1 MVDLLS
7 IGAGATQLYRSALT
21 TVSNNIANMNTD
33 GYTRQVATSEQNT
46 PVLQGGGYIG
56 SGAHLGNITRAFSEF
71 NESNLRNSS
80 SELGTQD
87 PMIKYADRIVDVMGS
102 DTSSLSGA
110 FDQFFSS
117 ASSLSSDPASGALR
131 NLFLRDADGLAIR
144 FRELDGQLNNIEK
157 ETQSEINLKL
167 TSLNELGKQ
176 LYTINQQ
183 LAKKTTL
190 GEQPPNLLD
199 ERDGILRDMAD
210 IAKIYVKQN
219 SAGTVEVRLDNENG
233 TSVVDPLR
241 ATVFSA
247 TFDAAQPGTVGILAN
262 VYGVAGQTNSVTGGS
277 LGGLLNF
284 RSQVL
289 APTMSGLDA
298 LAVMTTTQVNAIQTT
313 GVDANGERGTALY
326 DADVA
331 TTGAAGFKLLQ
342 TDSSKIA
349 AAGLLQISA
358 NAANTGGAT
367 LSHTQIAAGTATPN
381 FTLNFTTVGGY
392 AIGGAAVA
400 VDANGVFAYQGISYT
415 VTGTPANGDSFTIG
429 LNTTG
434 SGDNR
439 NMLLM
444 GRLQDKETYADG
456 RSMSEGYLDLVRTV
470 GNTSALAKISQD
482 ALQAVRDQAVVEKD
496 KLSGVSLD
504 QEAAELIRFQQAFQ
518 ASAQIIQTASKM
530 FDSILGIR

>member
-1 MVDLLS
+1 MFDLLS
-7 IGAGATQLYRSALT
+7 VGAGATQLYRSALT

-33 GYTRQVATSEQNT
+33 GYTRQVSSSEQNT
-46 PVLQGGGYIG
+46 PILQGGGYIG

-80 SELGTQD
+80 SELATQD

-117 ASSLSSDPASGALR
+117 ASNLSSDPASGALR

-144 FRELDGQLNNIEK
+144 FRELDGQLNKIED
-157 ETQSEINLKL
+157 ETRSEINLKL
-167 TSLNELGKQ
+167 TTLNELGKQ
-176 LYTINQQ
+176 LYAVNQQ
-183 LAKKTTL
+183 LSKKTTL
-190 GEQPPNLLD
+190 DTQPANLLD
-199 ERDGILRDMAD
+199 ERDSILRDMAD
-210 IAKIYVKQN
+210 IAKIHVKQ
-219 SAGTVEVRLDNENG
+219 STSGTVEIRLDNENG

-247 TFDAAQPGTVGILAN
+247 NFNAAQPGAVEILAN
-262 VYGVAGQTNSVTGGS
+262 VYGVAGPTNSVTGGS

-289 APTMSGLDA
+289 APTMTELDA
-298 LAVMTTTQVNAIQTT
+298 LAVMATTQINAIQTT
-313 GVDANGERGTALY
+313 GVDANGERGTALF
-326 DADVA
+326 DAEVA
-331 TTGAAGFKLLQ
+331 TTGAAGFSLLQ
-342 TDSSKIA
+342 SEPSKVA
-349 AAGLLQISA
+349 AAGLLQVSA
-358 NAANTGGAT
+358 NFANTGGAS
-367 LSHTQIAAGTATPN
+367 LDYAQIAEGTATPN
-381 FTLNFTTVGGY
+381 FTLNYTTAGGY
-392 AIGGAAVA
+392 AVDGAAVA
-400 VDANGVFAYQGISYT
+400 VNANGVFIYQDISYT
-415 VTGTPANGDSFTIG
+415 VTGTPADGDSFIVG
-429 LNTTG
+429 LNTAG
-434 SGDNR
+434 MGDNR

-456 RSMSEGYLDLVRTV
+456 RSMGEGYLDLVRTV

-482 ALQAVRDQAVVEKD
+482 ALQAVKDQAVVEKD

-504 QEAAELIRFQQAFQ
+504 QEAADLIRFQQAFQ
-518 ASAQIIQTASKM
+518 ASAQIIQTATKM

>member
-1 MVDLLS
+1 MFDLLS
-7 IGAGATQLYRSALT
+7 VGAGATQLYRSALT

-33 GYTRQVATSEQNT
+33 GYTRQVSSSEQNT

-102 DTSSLSGA
+102 DTSSLSSA

-117 ASSLSSDPASGALR
+117 ASNLSSDPASGALR

-144 FRELDGQLNNIEK
+144 FRELDGQLNKIEE

-167 TSLNELGKQ
+167 TTLNELGKQ
-176 LYTINQQ
+176 LYTVNQQ

-199 ERDGILRDMAD
+199 ERDSILRDMAD
-210 IAKIYVKQN
+210 IAKIHVQQN
-219 SAGTVEVRLDNENG
+219 SSGAVEVRLDNENG

-247 TFDAAQPGTVGILAN
+247 TFDAAQPGTVEILAN
-262 VYGVAGQTNSVTGGS
+262 VYGVAGQTSSVTGGA
-277 LGGLLNF
+277 LGGLINF

-289 APTMSGLDA
+289 APTMTGLDT
-298 LAVMTTTQVNAIQTT
+298 LAVMATTQINAIQTT
-313 GVDANGERGTALY
+313 GVDLNGERGTALF

-331 TTGAAGFKLLQ
+331 TTGAAGFTLLQ
-342 TDSSKIA
+342 SDPSKVA

-358 NAANTGGAT
+358 NATNTSGAT
-367 LSHTQIAAGTATPN
+367 LNDTQIAAGAATPN
-381 FTLNFTTVGGY
+381 FTLNYTTAGGY

-400 VDANGVFAYQGISYT
+400 VNANGAFTYEEISYT
-415 VTGTPANGDSFTIG
+415 VTGTPADGDSFTVG
-429 LNTTG
+429 LNASG
-434 SGDNR
+434 IGDNR

-444 GRLQDKETYADG
+444 GRLQDEEIYADG

-470 GNTSALAKISQD
+470 GNTSVLAKITQD
-482 ALQAVRDQAVVEKD
+482 ALQAVKDQAVVEKD

-518 ASAQIIQTASKM
+518 ASAQIIQTATKM